1 MVRETHPT
9 LARFNFTKN
18 KFMQNITLRSRVG
31 ADGMLHLDLPVIA
44 FNMEVEV
51 RLTVKPIHIV
61 KPFPTTRL
69 EEGLGCIKYQGKA
82 KSLEEMEQGI
92 VKAARQQWFNEG
104 KI

>member
-1 MVRETHPT
+1 
-9 LARFNFTKN
+9 
-18 KFMQNITLRSRVG
+18 MQNITLRSRVG

-51 RLTVKPIHIV
+51 KLTVKPIHIV
-61 KPFPTTRL
+61 KPFPITHL
-69 EEGLGCIKYQGKA
+69 EDGLGCLKYQGKA

-92 VKAARQQWFNEG
+92 VKATRQQWFNEV